1 MLKRLG
7 LMTTV
12 VAITLTVAACG
23 RATEDQINQ
32 ALGIT
37 PTATMSAE
45 QIVESTA
52 AASATSAAREL
63 ALASPGAAAAGDVT
77 AGKRQ
82 FDTWCIGCHGPGGVG
97 PDILSPGSPGSTVD
111 PATLPSDDPGR
122 RRPHA
127 AWRIQDHRNFGQAGH
142 RHRVV
147 PANLARELAGLG
159 HQQLADRVDMRTHRR
174 IRGEG
179 FLDLADAMEDR
190 GVVAPSELATNFDE

>member
-63 ALASPGAAAAGDVT
+63 AMASPGAAAAGDVT

-82 FDTWCIGCHGPGGVG
+82 FDTWCIGCHGPGGIG

-111 PATLPSDDPGR
+111 PATLQVM
-122 RRPHA
+122 
-127 AWRIQDHRNFGQAGH
+127 I
-142 RHRVV
+142 
-147 PANLARELAGLG
+147 RE
-159 HQQLADRVDMRTHRR
+159 
-174 IRGEG
+174 GEG
-179 FLDLADAMEDR
+179 HTPPGAYKTTEISDKQVIDIASYLQSSP
-190 GVVAPSELATNFDE
+190 GS